1 MELGDPGLVEAI
13 RAEIAATGPIPFA
26 RFMELAL
33 YHPRFGYY
41 TDPDRETERIGW
53 SGDYYTTAD
62 VHPIFARVLVKQV
75 AQIDALLGHPS
86 PFTVIEM
93 GPGKGL
99 FARDFLAACRAISH
113 GTHGPQGPDG
123 LLQRLQYVLIE
134 RSPALQAAQQR
145 LLAASDAPVSR
156 ISWSESLAALDPDSV
171 TGVLFSNELVDAFPV
186 HRLRIQADGP
196 KEIHV
201 TDRDGGFCEV
211 LKPPS
216 TPALV
221 EYLNR
226 LEARGIVLQDGYT
239 LEVNLEAGRWMRE
252 VARVLGRGFV
262 ITIDYGHTA
271 PDLYGPERSRG
282 TLLGYFHQLT
292 SENPYERVGLQDLTA
307 HVDFSALAAI
317 GEEAGLEVTGF
328 TNQMSFFISL
338 GVEEMLQGLEPGSTA
353 FQAVAQLLRPN
364 GMGSTFKILVQHK
377 GLARPELAGLRC
389 KPFWRDAL
397 LGESASVDQQM
408 SSVRLT
414 PHA

>member
-1 MELGDPGLVEAI
+1 MERGHPGLVEAI

-41 TDPDRETERIGW
+41 TNPDRETERIGW

-62 VHPIFARVLVKQV
+62 VHPIFAQVLVKQV

-113 GTHGPQGPDG
+113 GIHGPNG
-123 LLQRLQYVLIE
+123 LFKRLQYVLIE

-145 LLAASDAPVSR
+145 LLAALDAPVSH

-201 TDRDGGFCEV
+201 ADRDGGFCEV
-211 LKPPS
+211 LKPLS

-226 LEARGIVLQDGYT
+226 LEARGIVLQDGST
-239 LEVNLEAGRWMRE
+239 VEVNLEAGRWMRE

-271 PDLYGPERSRG
+271 PDLYSSERRKG
-282 TLLGYFHQLT
+282 TLLGYYRQLT

-317 GEEAGLEVTGF
+317 GEEAGLELTGF

-338 GVEEMLQGLEPGSTA
+338 GVEEMLQGLEPGSAA

-377 GLARPELAGLRC
+377 GLARPELAGLRY

-397 LGESASVDQQM
+397 LGESASVSRQR
-408 SSVRLT
+408 SSARLT